1 MNGLQTI
8 IRNYLKDHEK
18 RKKYFAVIMT
28 LSIVVTFAVPMSLIM
43 PAVSMTRDNSSIVAD
58 QLASYNADSGG
69 EMLTNAAGEDGNVV
83 DGIVYS
89 PEKMSAIT
97 LLIGEGDSL
106 SWAEGCTTAQ
116 DVVERAKEEYF
127 LGIAYDFCAFI
138 EGDFKPKAAD
148 AEGRVAVGGDI
159 IFDQEGNEWNYQIGS
174 GDYATGNALKN
185 TTNYTGVTNYA
196 HAIVNGKI
204 INVNTASTGSG
215 SKKFGS
221 NNGDPGDYHTS
232 GKGTDYSYTFFY
244 KPEEDLFKRLVVG
257 DINNSTHF
265 EDKTPGAAYT
275 TSHSHDYPGD
285 CETDENGVDK
295 KHPYLGDVNEL
306 AQIYKQEQ
314 PLIDFQE
321 MFNYLR
327 KHSISL
333 SKFKSTGTVEVKG
346 NDRNELEL
354 TCPDGT
360 EAGDTVYFNVPKWN
374 YYKVSFNNVPTTT
387 MKNDQGDDKIYP
399 TCNLIVNC
407 GGKEITFGTAADGE
421 KLETYVNGEAVHA
434 GNDMQNNF
442 PASEK
447 ILYNF
452 YEAEKIHI
460 RESLNG
466 TIFCPFADVD
476 TEADNAGTSSAAG
489 HLSGALIARSFEGY
503 LEFGYRPYRGNSEIL
518 SLTSGYS
525 VPVDKF
531 IERTENGL
539 AGASFS
545 AIDTDT
551 RETVFS
557 WVSNGETVYIPFP
570 TAVDYSGE
578 TFYTTT
584 TTITTTTTTTT
595 TTAIVSEET
604 SDETAT
610 TDDTENQSSQ
620 EDENAGE
627 TEQTEKHNDITDSD
641 ISDELQAQDI
651 GTESEYITITKKYE
665 ISEILSPEG
674 FFKSDTKYC
683 VQIEE
688 NVDTSNTIA
697 NGSKGTFPTHV
708 RTSFIIS
715 DENDAE
721 ITQWHFDITDTYAG
735 NRISERI
742 ITVSDKNDDV
752 IDTFTLNIPEKR
764 IETIESLNS
773 DVAGISLTKA
783 GIINITSGK
792 YYFDPDVMMIMPLP
806 ESNLKFENKPGLL
819 FKKVDDSGKDVIGAA
834 IKLLNE
840 DETEISDQNIWNWDT
855 TKNSFLI
862 DVAKLIP
869 DNTYIF
875 REFETPSKY
884 EKAEDIYFK
893 VNGTI
898 IQYWTK
904 GNESNPASIDITE
917 VQSINMVDAEK
928 YGAVPSLKKVHKKLN
943 DDGTV
948 SDDFEILKGATIEL
962 HAQNGDKICEWTD
975 FTGEETLMKE
985 VLAACGSTKYTKN
998 GYLKPGVYYLYE
1010 TKIPACTDG
1019 EKHADPGKMYF
1030 TVTDDFKVI
1039 EGYSSVIALIT
1050 SNPTGEKVFFKS
1062 NDTTV
1067 IKNVS
1072 YFHVKANKDIQQMY
1086 SVGSLSGTTN
1096 RGTDFEHPFE
1106 TPEDWNLDDSGI
1118 QFQHWGDDGLTVT
1131 YVEIQTSDG
1140 ITYIYDPNST
1150 GSTESSNNHTSK
1162 YLDVTDLTL
1171 QVENIRQGDTKDI
1184 TVNKVWAKDNG
1195 FDYLRQEVTYTLY
1208 STTEELTDLSPE
1220 SLKKLIDDNKAD
1232 IVIIPDKYTADDGT
1246 GKNQSA
1252 ELKLSE
1258 SNNWSQTIHGLP
1270 TKSDETD
1277 VNGKKLNLNYFII
1290 EDKVS
1295 SYTPS
1300 YTITGDTLTVTNT
1313 LETIELTA
1321 EKVWSNQTKTDVPKP
1336 DSLKLQLQIK
1346 KDNVWENLRLITLTG
1361 EGDSWTTTIDGLPTG
1376 KEYRIVE
1383 NVIPN
1388 GWKCT
1393 SNNNAASVDTSMEG
1407 YNKTLSITNEPRLA
1421 SLIVH
1426 KIWNDDNKDESRP
1439 NKVRV
1444 KVYRKILLPYPEN
1457 QSPIDTQKDYA
1468 RLLQYSL
1475 FFYDANMCGDN
1486 VNEDSGVTWRE
1497 DCHTH
1502 DGDDILGGYH
1512 DAGDHVMFGL
1522 AQGYS
1527 ASILNWGLYEFNDSY
1542 KELGQTEHIKIVSD
1556 HFSDF
1561 INKSVKYDNN
1571 GNITKILVQ
1580 KGNPVIDHK
1589 YWGTPEV
1596 QEEKEEG
1603 YRTKPVTYTPLDE
1616 NGKEKSETT
1625 HSQIYWSDDLPDGGG
1640 YADIAFEYAATL
1652 ASAYVNAKDGHFGE
1666 EATTDSKY
1674 DTYLETAEKL
1684 YAFGK
1689 KDNTPSKSQGENGCY
1704 NSGSCDDDEK
1714 WAATWLYLAT
1724 GEEAYNSSSS
1734 FGASYKGNY
1743 NISWDSVENAAALL
1757 YAGHVSKDTSGIVNA
1772 LNGYVNGHSGY
1783 VFGGES
1789 GGWGNMR
1796 HNAAYQTSALVAAKY
1811 ASGETKDNLTNW
1823 AKTQMNVILG
1833 NNTAKNANGD
1843 VGVCFITG
1851 FAKNSIQNPHYRATS
1866 KDDSSVVMKLKDDK
1880 AVIDDDLRV
1889 ENILIGGLAGGWFSE
1904 NQNSFEDRRSD
1915 YQQTEVACD
1924 YNACLT
1930 VAAAG
1935 LYEFYRTGN
1944 TYDIPNVFVKNS
1956 YNGKPK
1962 TEESTLTLQSL
1973 SSELPMLFMAQAKA
1987 IRAAE
1992 GNTIIFDS
2000 SNNTDLFNKIKGEG
2014 ADVSSLCSGKN
2025 ITKIEVS
2032 LNQKNG
2038 CLTLNGSTFLNGSDA
2053 IATGGSWN
2061 ESVFVLIPQDING
2074 KSQFTPLWGQAN
2086 VSSDNITNMKFDGW
2100 GAILN
2105 YVKLYYDT
2113 GSSFTVDPSSKVL
2126 LVGESVEL
2134 KVSGN
2139 SSTVSWKSSDTS
2151 VATVDVTGKVT
2162 AIGTGNATI
2171 IGTDSEDKTGTCQ
2184 ITVENFKITESP
2196 VSVNE
2201 NNEFTIKTNA
2211 SVSEWTFDDSKIEY
2225 VSSNGNEHKFKAV
2238 DGASGNAAITA
2249 KHGGSSDTVNIT
2261 VNSIAFTITPNTCD
2275 LPINEEVTLTANA
2288 PADWVSSDSGKVQIV
2303 STSDDKKSCVVKAL
2317 DGKDTSAMITATRT
2331 ANSSQTAS
2339 ATINIKPKNQWYT
2352 LAGDTISGSAENQNI
2367 IYKGNWENVT
2377 KIEFIDSNGK
2387 SLNDGGYIGS
2397 NNFGCTH
2404 YYVADGKQVGDHTHW
2419 YTQSDFPKVINLD
2432 KPQLITEIAFKGIKT
2447 WEGSFNIKEIR
2458 LHYVDVPKYT
2468 ITSDK
2473 TELLPG
2479 ETAVL
2484 TVKDADGNKIN
2495 GINWTIPEGCG
2506 TIESNNDGTYIYTA
2520 GGHFGEKELT
2530 GEANG
2535 IKGKIT
2541 LTTKTI
2547 TANSPIKLRTGKTDV
2562 ITLTGADNAE
2572 ISYNV
2577 GDSSVAS
2584 VDENGSVTA
2593 NSIGETTVII
2603 VCNGTETDCQVNIQ
2617 VLDELTSSSKAVTM
2631 KPNSTVQLAVENAVG
2646 NVTWSLK
2653 DSSDSEIATVD
2664 PDTGLVTSKEK
2675 YGNTIIVAKD
2685 SDGSEIEFTVSVK
2698 DMAEVVVLP
2707 EGSELVGEFY
2717 DILKKD
2723 NWNLTIPNLPVT
2735 DENGRPYYYYIV
2747 EVDEY
2752 GDPITDDNMLKSN
2765 GSVYIPVEYE
2775 NGKALDE
2782 TNPTELSVEN
2792 KKIGESMGELP
2803 SAGGEGTAK
2812 YYVTGIIIM
2821 CSAAAYYLIRRR
2833 RKRVEE

>member
-1 MNGLQTI
+1 MKGLQTI

-83 DGIVYS
+83 DGTSYS
-89 PEKMSAIT
+89 KSEMSDVT
-97 LLIGEGDSL
+97 LLVGDNIP
-106 SWAEGCTTAQ
+106 WAEGLTSEQ
-116 DVVERAKEEYF
+116 VIEEAKNQHF
-127 LGIAYDFCAFI
+127 LGIAHDFCAFI
-138 EGDFKPKAAD
+138 EGNFEPKAAD
-148 AEGRVAVGGDI
+148 AEGRVAVGGDLTFI
-159 IFDQEGNEWNYQIGS
+159 SDCKWNYQVGS
-174 GDYATGNALKN
+174 GDYGSAKPLNNTISYEGNA
-185 TTNYTGVTNYA
+185 NYA
-196 HAIVNGKI
+196 HAIVGGKI
-204 INVNTASTGSG
+204 VNINTMSTGSG
-215 SKKFGS
+215 KVKFGGENS
-221 NNGDPGDYHTS
+221 YDESSGYHIVNKGDEN
-232 GKGTDYSYTFFY
+232 SYTFFF

-257 DINNSTHF
+257 DIDGSYHYEYGTNESVPYCSDH
-265 EDKTPGAAYT
+265 A
-275 TSHSHDYPGD
+275 HDYPGD
-285 CETDENGVDK
+285 CEKDNEGNDI
-295 KHPYLGDVNEL
+295 KHPYLGHVNEL
-306 AQIYKQEQ
+306 SQIYQQ
-314 PLIDFQE
+314 PEGGLIDFAGE
-321 MFNYLR
+321 FIFLR
-327 KHSISL
+327 KHSKEL
-333 SKFKSTGTVEVKG
+333 SKVKSNGTVDGTDG
-346 NDRNELEL
+346 NTL
-354 TCPDGT
+354 TLKCPDGT
-360 EAGDTVYFNVPKWN
+360 KEGDTVYFDIPLWNGYTNINFENVPCGTK
-374 YYKVSFNNVPTTT
+374 
-387 MKNDQGDDKIYP
+387 KNEKGEDKIYP
-399 TCNLIVNC
+399 LCNLVINC
-407 GGKEITFGTAADGE
+407 GGERFDINGPDGAGKKVTTQIKAQGSSKYEEISNQDS
-421 KLETYVNGEAVHA
+421 
-434 GNDMQNNF
+434 DSSNNH
-442 PASEK
+442 PSSEK

-452 YEAEKIHI
+452 YEATNGTIQTNF
-460 RESLNG
+460 NG
-466 TIFCPFADVD
+466 TIFSPFADV
-476 TEADNAGTSSAAG
+476 TSGEGPNGNKAASG

-641 ISDELQAQDI
+641 ISDELQTQDI

-773 DVAGISLTKA
+773 DVADISLTKA

-792 YYFDPDVMMIMPLP
+792 YYFDPDVMMVMPLP
-806 ESNLKFENKPGLL
+806 ENNLKFENTPGLL
-819 FKKVDDSGKDVIGAA
+819 FKKVDDLVNDVKGATIQLQDASGNPVDA
-834 IKLLNE
+834 
-840 DETEISDQNIWNWDT
+840 SIWSWDSEEST
-855 TKNSFLI
+855 SSLI
-862 DVAKLIP
+862 DVSKLTP
-869 DNTYIF
+869 NTIYVF
-875 REFETPSKY
+875 KETEKPSGY
-884 EKAEDIYFK
+884 EPAEDIYFK
-893 VNGTI
+893 LVENNKV
-898 IQYWTK
+898 QYSANADMTDSKEIDLTK
-904 GNESNPASIDITE
+904 GE
-917 VQSINMVDAEK
+917 SINMVDEK
-928 YGAVPSLKKVHKKLN
+928 IYGAVPELKKVHKKLN

-948 SDDFEILKGATIEL
+948 SEELVELKGATIEL
-962 HAQNGDKICEWTD
+962 HAQNGDFICKWED
-975 FTGEETLMKE
+975 FPGNETSMKDA
-985 VLAACGSTKYTKN
+985 LLNSTATKYTRN

-1010 TKIPACTDG
+1010 TVIPDCTDG

-1030 TVTDDFKVI
+1030 TVKDDFKV
-1039 EGYSSVIALIT
+1039 ESGLPSLIALT
-1050 SNPTGEKVFFKS
+1050 TTNPTGNQVYFKL
-1062 NDTTV
+1062 NGITV
-1067 IKNVS
+1067 IKNVN

-1096 RGTDFEHPFE
+1096 RGTDFEHTFE
-1106 TPEDWNLDDSGI
+1106 TVEDWKIDDDGI
-1118 QFQHWGDDGLTVT
+1118 QFQHWNDSLTVT
-1131 YVEIQTSDG
+1131 YVEIRTSDG
-1140 ITYIYDPNST
+1140 MTYLYDPNNENKEPHPNINQSQYLT
-1150 GSTESSNNHTSK
+1150 VNGS
-1162 YLDVTDLTL
+1162 TL
-1171 QVENIRQGDTKDI
+1171 QVENKRQGDTKDI
-1184 TVNKVWAKDNG
+1184 TVNKTWAKDNG
-1195 FDYLRQEVTYTLY
+1195 FDYLRKEVTYKLY

-1246 GKNQSA
+1246 EKNQSA

-1290 EDKVS
+1290 EDKVG

-1321 EKVWSNQTKTDVPKP
+1321 EKVWSNQTQTDVPKP
-1336 DSLKLQLQIK
+1336 DSLKLQLQMK
-1346 KDNVWENLRLITLTG
+1346 NGSNDWENLRLITLTG

-1383 NVIPN
+1383 NVVPN

-1393 SNNNAASVDTSMEG
+1393 SNDNAASVDTSREG

-1439 NKVRV
+1439 DKVRV
-1444 KVYRKILLPYPEN
+1444 KVYRNILLPYPEN

-1522 AQGYS
+1522 AQGYT

-1561 INKSVKYDNN
+1561 INRCVKYDDN

-1596 QEEKEEG
+1596 QEEKERG
-1603 YRTKPVTYTPLDE
+1603 YRTESVTYTPLDKDG
-1616 NGKEKSETT
+1616 NPMAETT

-1640 YADIAFEYAATL
+1640 CADIAFEYAATL
-1652 ASAYVNAKDGHFGE
+1652 ASAYVNAKEGHFGE
-1666 EATTDSKY
+1666 AAKNDTKY
-1674 DTYLETAEKL
+1674 YDYLDTARKL
-1684 YAFGK
+1684 YDFGIRN
-1689 KDNTPSKSQGENGCY
+1689 NTASKSQGENNCY
-1704 NSGSCDDDEK
+1704 NSRSIDDDKK

-1724 GEEAYNSSSS
+1724 EEDAYNMSSS
-1734 FGASYKGNY
+1734 FSVSDKGNY

-1757 YAGHVSKDTSGIVNA
+1757 YAGHVSNDASGIVNA

-1796 HNAAYQTSALVAAKY
+1796 HNAAYQTSALVAAKW
-1811 ASGETKDNLTNW
+1811 ADETTKAKLADW
-1823 AKTQMNVILG
+1823 AKSQMDVILG

-1866 KDDSSVVMKLKDDK
+1866 KDVSSEVMDKKDDENI
-1880 AVIDDDLRV
+1880 IDDDSRV
-1889 ENILIGGLAGGWFSE
+1889 ENILIGGLAGGWFRE
-1904 NQNSFEDRRSD
+1904 NQSSFEDRRSD

-1935 LYEFYRTGN
+1935 LYNFYKTGN

-1962 TEESTLTLQSL
+1962 NEVSQPQLQSI
-1973 SSELPMLFMAQAKA
+1973 SELPMLLMTKVKSV
-1987 IRAAE
+1987 RAAE
-1992 GNTIIFDS
+1992 SFDS
-2000 SNNTDLFNKIKGEG
+2000 ISDVEFDVVCPISLDKAVTRIEIYGENVGNGANGRLMWNSWQGQSSWNLSSNSN
-2014 ADVSSLCSGKN
+2014 
-2025 ITKIEVS
+2025 KIEVTLSSPVVINS
-2032 LNQKNG
+2032 LTVYKDYSAQNDFSITEIR
-2038 CLTLNGSTFLNGSDA
+2038 LYY
-2053 IATGGSWN
+2053 
-2061 ESVFVLIPQDING
+2061 E
-2074 KSQFTPLWGQAN
+2074 
-2086 VSSDNITNMKFDGW
+2086 SDNTF
-2100 GAILN
+2100 
-2105 YVKLYYDT
+2105 
-2113 GSSFTVDPSSKVL
+2113 KVTPDKDNI
-2126 LVGESVEL
+2126 LVGE
-2134 KVSGN
+2134 KVKLTVPDGLGTIDWGDAPVTQEN
-2139 SSTVSWKSSDTS
+2139 STWYYTAPDTAGS
-2151 VATVDVTGKVT
+2151 YTITGRVN
-2162 AIGTGNATI
+2162 G
-2171 IGTDSEDKTGTCQ
+2171 KTGTCQ
-2184 ITVENFKITESP
+2184 IEVENFKITESP
-2196 VSVNE
+2196 GSVNE
-2201 NNEFTIKTNA
+2201 NSEFTIKTNA
-2211 SVSEWTFDDSKIEY
+2211 SVDSWEYDTTKIEY
-2225 VSSNGNEHKFKAV
+2225 VSSNGNEHKFKAK
-2238 DGASGNAAITA
+2238 DGASGPVDITA
-2249 KHGGSSDTVNIT
+2249 KHGEATATASITINQIQFNIT
-2261 VNSIAFTITPNTCD
+2261 PSTCD

-2288 PADWVSSDSGKVQIV
+2288 PADWASSDSGKVQIF

-2352 LAGDTISGSAENQNI
+2352 VVQNKPIEAFELTGD
-2367 IYKGNWENVT
+2367 WENVT
-2377 KIEFIDSNGK
+2377 SIELI
-2387 SLNDGGYIGS
+2387 YEGS
-2397 NNFGCTH
+2397 GNFGCGLTINSNKEKW
-2404 YYVADGKQVGDHTHW
+2404 YQTNGHTENPQQKNFDDLKNE
-2419 YTQSDFPKVINLD
+2419 TFEPMDITSLKFRLD
-2432 KPQLITEIAFKGIKT
+2432 N
-2447 WEGSFNIKEIR
+2447 WGSNCTIKEIR

-2479 ETAVL
+2479 ETAALKV
-2484 TVKDADGNKIN
+2484 TDADGNKIN

-2593 NSIGETTVII
+2593 NSIGETTVVI

-2765 GSVYIPVEYE
+2765 GSVYIPVGYE

>member
-1 MNGLQTI
+1 MKGLQTI

-265 EDKTPGAAYT
+265 EDKTPGVAYT

-285 CETDENGVDK
+285 CETDENGADK
-295 KHPYLGDVNEL
+295 KHPYLGNVNEL

-360 EAGDTVYFNVPKWN
+360 EAGDTVYFNVPEWN

-539 AGASFS
+539 AGVSFS

-875 REFETPSKY
+875 RESKTPSKY

-962 HAQNGDKICEWTD
+962 HAQNGDKICEWTN
-975 FTGEETLMKE
+975 FTGEETSMKE
-985 VLAACGSTKYTKN
+985 VLAACGSTKYTEN

-1030 TVTDDFKVI
+1030 TVTDDFKVVEGYESTKRLAEPTWNGNECPIKLQDGTVLNDSNANPIKNVVYVHI
-1039 EGYSSVIALIT
+1039 ETDINFAQLYSSVGNDET
-1050 SNPTGEKVFFKS
+1050 GENNKFTFDNVNNPTDLEVFKIQHY
-1062 NDTTV
+1062 NDPRPV
-1067 IKNVS
+1067 
-1072 YFHVKANKDIQQMY
+1072 YQ
-1086 SVGSLSGTTN
+1086 
-1096 RGTDFEHPFE
+1096 
-1106 TPEDWNLDDSGI
+1106 
-1118 QFQHWGDDGLTVT
+1118 
-1131 YVEIQTSDG
+1131 YVEIRTSDG
-1140 ITYIYDPNST
+1140 ITYVYGTNPDQTPD
-1150 GSTESSNNHTSK
+1150 SSDAFGDHTSK
-1162 YLDVTDLTL
+1162 YLEVQNESLL

-1184 TVNKVWAKDNG
+1184 TVNKVWANDND
-1195 FDYLRQEVTYTLY
+1195 FKNLRQEVTYTLY

-1220 SLKKLIDDNKAD
+1220 SLKKLIDDNKTD

-1246 GKNQSA
+1246 EKNQST

-1258 SNNWSQTIHGLP
+1258 SNNWSQIIYGLP

-1277 VNGKKLNLNYFII
+1277 ENGKKLNLNYFII

-1295 SYTPS
+1295 SYTPL

-1321 EKVWSNQTKTDVPKP
+1321 EKVWSNQTQTDVPKP

-1361 EGDSWTTTIDGLPTG
+1361 EGDSWTTTIKGLPTG

-1383 NVIPN
+1383 NVVPN

-1393 SNNNAASVDTSMEG
+1393 SNNNAASVDTSMER

-1426 KIWNDDNKDESRP
+1426 KIWNDNKDESIP
-1439 NKVRV
+1439 DKVRV

-1527 ASILNWGLYEFNDSY
+1527 ASILNWGLYEFPDSY
-1542 KELGQTEHIKIVSD
+1542 KTLGQTDHIKNVSD

-1561 INKSVKYDNN
+1561 INRCAQYDTN
-1571 GNITKILVQ
+1571 GDITKILVQ

-1589 YWGTPEV
+1589 YWGTPEM
-1596 QEEKEEG
+1596 QETKEQRN
-1603 YRTKPVTYTPLDE
+1603 RTEPVTYTPIDE
-1616 NGKEKSETT
+1616 NNNEKPETT

-1640 YADIAFEYAATL
+1640 CADIAFEYAATL
-1652 ASAYVNAKDGHFGE
+1652 ASAYVNAKEGHFGE
-1666 EATTDSKY
+1666 AAKNDTKY
-1674 DTYLETAEKL
+1674 DDYLDTAKKL
-1684 YAFGK
+1684 YDFGIRN
-1689 KDNTPSKSQGENGCY
+1689 NTASKSQGENNCY
-1704 NSGSCDDDEK
+1704 NSRSIDDDKK

-1724 GEEAYNSSSS
+1724 KDNAYNMSSS
-1734 FGASYKGNY
+1734 FSVSDKGNY

-1783 VFGGES
+1783 VFGSES

-1973 SSELPMLFMAQAKA
+1973 SSELPMLFMAQAKQVRSA
-1987 IRAAE
+1987 GEDSNGNYESIESPEFKASIDIPNLNGDLKSITVIFTSNITDYISIEYQNETGGYMGNGGEYKSNTDTFSFSNIAAGCKKIKIGCN
-1992 GNTIIFDS
+1992 GNTSYDIKEIRFYYEPD
-2000 SNNTDLFNKIKGEG
+2000 NTFK
-2014 ADVSSLCSGKN
+2014 V
-2025 ITKIEVS
+2025 
-2032 LNQKNG
+2032 
-2038 CLTLNGSTFLNGSDA
+2038 
-2053 IATGGSWN
+2053 
-2061 ESVFVLIPQDING
+2061 
-2074 KSQFTPLWGQAN
+2074 TPDK
-2086 VSSDNITNMKFDGW
+2086 DNI
-2100 GAILN
+2100 
-2105 YVKLYYDT
+2105 
-2113 GSSFTVDPSSKVL
+2113 
-2126 LVGESVEL
+2126 LVGE
-2134 KVSGN
+2134 KVKL
-2139 SSTVSWKSSDTS
+2139 TVPDGLGTIDWGDAPVTQENGTWYYTAPDTAGS
-2151 VATVDVTGKVT
+2151 YTITGRVN
-2162 AIGTGNATI
+2162 G
-2171 IGTDSEDKTGTCQ
+2171 KTGTCQ
-2184 ITVENFKITESP
+2184 IEVENFKITESP

-2261 VNSIAFTITPNTCD
+2261 VNPIAFTITPNTCD

-2317 DGKDTSAMITATRT
+2317 DGKDTSATITATRT

-2603 VCNGTETDCQVNIQ
+2603 VCNGTETDCQVNIR

-2653 DSSDSEIATVD
+2653 DSSDSGIATVD

-2747 EVDEY
+2747 EVDEN
-2752 GDPITDDNMLKSN
+2752 GDPITDDNTLKSN

-2775 NGKALDE
+2775 NGKVLDE

>member
-1 MNGLQTI
+1 MKGLQTI

-43 PAVSMTRDNSSIVAD
+43 PAVSMTRDNYSIVAD

-285 CETDENGVDK
+285 CETDENGADK
-295 KHPYLGDVNEL
+295 KHPYLGNVNEL

-360 EAGDTVYFNVPKWN
+360 EAGDTVYFNVPEWN

-595 TTAIVSEET
+595 AIVSEET

-620 EDENAGE
+620 EDENAVE

-721 ITQWHFDITDTYAG
+721 IAQWHFDITDTYAG

-742 ITVSDKNDDV
+742 ITVSDKYDDV

-773 DVAGISLTKA
+773 DVADISLTKA

-875 REFETPSKY
+875 RESETPSKY

-898 IQYWTK
+898 VQYWTK
-904 GNESNPASIDITE
+904 GNESNSASIDITE

-985 VLAACGSTKYTKN
+985 ALAACGSTKYTKN

-1030 TVTDDFKVI
+1030 TVTDDFKVV
-1039 EGYSSVIALIT
+1039 EGYSSVIELKT
-1050 SNPTGEKVFFKS
+1050 KNNTGSQVYFKPD
-1062 NDTTV
+1062 NVDV
-1067 IKNVS
+1067 IKNVEF
-1072 YFHVKANKDIQQMY
+1072 FHAIANSDIQQMY
-1086 SVGSLSGTTN
+1086 NAGSLSGETN
-1096 RGTDFEHPFE
+1096 RGTDFKHEFS
-1106 TPEDWNLDDSGI
+1106 TPEDWDLDDNGI
-1118 QFQHWGDDGLTVT
+1118 QFQNWSGGLTVS
-1131 YVEIQTSDG
+1131 YVEIRTSDG
-1140 ITYIYDPNST
+1140 TTYIYDPNST

-1246 GKNQSA
+1246 EKNQSA

-1522 AQGYS
+1522 AQGYT

-1596 QEEKEEG
+1596 QETKEQRN
-1603 YRTKPVTYTPLDE
+1603 RTEPVTYTPIDE
-1616 NGKEKSETT
+1616 NNNEKPETI

-1640 YADIAFEYAATL
+1640 CADIAFEYAATL
-1652 ASAYVNAKDGHFGE
+1652 ASAYVNAKEGHFGE
-1666 EATTDSKY
+1666 AAKNDTKY
-1674 DTYLETAEKL
+1674 YDYLDTARELYNFGIRNNTA
-1684 YAFGK
+1684 
-1689 KDNTPSKSQGENGCY
+1689 SKSQGENNCY
-1704 NSGSCDDDEK
+1704 NSRSIDDDKK

-1724 GEEAYNSSSS
+1724 KDNAYNMSSS
-1734 FGASYKGNY
+1734 FSVSDKGNY

-1757 YAGHVSKDTSGIVNA
+1757 YAGHVSNDASGIVNA

-1811 ASGETKDNLTNW
+1811 ASDETKDNLTNW

-1866 KDDSSVVMKLKDDK
+1866 KDVSSEVMDKKDDENI
-1880 AVIDDDLRV
+1880 IDDDSRV

-1973 SSELPMLFMAQAKA
+1973 SSELPMLFMAQAKQVRSSGEDSNGNYESIESPEFKA
-1987 IRAAE
+1987 SIDIPNLNGDLKSITVIFTSNITDYISIEYQNETGVYMDNGGEYKSNTDTFSFSNIAAGCKKIKIGCN
-1992 GNTIIFDS
+1992 GNTSYDIKEIRFYYEPD
-2000 SNNTDLFNKIKGEG
+2000 NTFK
-2014 ADVSSLCSGKN
+2014 V
-2025 ITKIEVS
+2025 
-2032 LNQKNG
+2032 
-2038 CLTLNGSTFLNGSDA
+2038 
-2053 IATGGSWN
+2053 
-2061 ESVFVLIPQDING
+2061 
-2074 KSQFTPLWGQAN
+2074 TPDK
-2086 VSSDNITNMKFDGW
+2086 DNI
-2100 GAILN
+2100 
-2105 YVKLYYDT
+2105 
-2113 GSSFTVDPSSKVL
+2113 
-2126 LVGESVEL
+2126 LVGE
-2134 KVSGN
+2134 KVKL
-2139 SSTVSWKSSDTS
+2139 TVPDGLGTIDWGD
-2151 VATVDVTGKVT
+2151 APVTQENGTWYYT
-2162 AIGTGNATI
+2162 APNTAGSYTITGRVN
-2171 IGTDSEDKTGTCQ
+2171 GKTGTCQ

-2238 DGASGNAAITA
+2238 DGASGPVDITA
-2249 KHGGSSDTVNIT
+2249 KHGEATATASITINQIQFNIT
-2261 VNSIAFTITPNTCD
+2261 PSTCD

-2352 LAGDTISGSAENQNI
+2352 VVQNKPIEAFELTGD
-2367 IYKGNWENVT
+2367 WENVT
-2377 KIEFIDSNGK
+2377 SIELI
-2387 SLNDGGYIGS
+2387 YEGS
-2397 NNFGCTH
+2397 GNFGCGLTINSNKEKW
-2404 YYVADGKQVGDHTHW
+2404 YQTNGHTENPQQKNFDDLKNE
-2419 YTQSDFPKVINLD
+2419 TFEPMDITSLKFRLD
-2432 KPQLITEIAFKGIKT
+2432 N
-2447 WEGSFNIKEIR
+2447 WGSNCTIKEIR

-2479 ETAVL
+2479 ETAALKV
-2484 TVKDADGNKIN
+2484 TDADGNKIN

-2547 TANSPIKLRTGKTDV
+2547 TASSPIKLRTGKTDV

-2707 EGSELVGEFY
+2707 EGSELIGEFY

-2752 GDPITDDNMLKSN
+2752 DDPITDDNMLKSN

>member
-1 MNGLQTI
+1 MKGLQTI

-83 DGIVYS
+83 DGTSYS
-89 PEKMSAIT
+89 KSEMSDVT
-97 LLIGEGDSL
+97 LLVGDNIP
-106 SWAEGCTTAQ
+106 WAEGLTSEQ
-116 DVVERAKEEYF
+116 VIEEAKNQYF
-127 LGIAYDFCAFI
+127 LGIAHDFCAFI
-138 EGDFKPKAAD
+138 EGNFEPKAAD
-148 AEGRVAVGGDI
+148 AEGRVAVGGDLTFI
-159 IFDQEGNEWNYQIGS
+159 SDCKWNYQVGS
-174 GDYATGNALKN
+174 GDYGSAKPLNNTISYEGNA
-185 TTNYTGVTNYA
+185 NYA
-196 HAIVNGKI
+196 HVIVGGKIVN
-204 INVNTASTGSG
+204 INTMSTGSG
-215 SKKFGS
+215 KVKFGGENS
-221 NNGDPGDYHTS
+221 YDESSGYHIVNKGDEN
-232 GKGTDYSYTFFY
+232 SYTFFF

-257 DINNSTHF
+257 DIDGSYHYEYGTNESVPYCLDH
-265 EDKTPGAAYT
+265 A
-275 TSHSHDYPGD
+275 HDYPGD
-285 CETDENGVDK
+285 CEKDNEGNDI
-295 KHPYLGDVNEL
+295 KHPYLGHVNEL
-306 AQIYKQEQ
+306 SQIYQQ
-314 PLIDFQE
+314 PEGGLIDFAGE
-321 MFNYLR
+321 FIFLR
-327 KHSISL
+327 KRSKEL
-333 SKFKSTGTVEVKG
+333 SKVKSNGTVDGTDG
-346 NDRNELEL
+346 NTL
-354 TCPDGT
+354 TLKCPDGT
-360 EAGDTVYFNVPKWN
+360 KEGDTVYFDIPLWNGYTNINFENVPCGTK
-374 YYKVSFNNVPTTT
+374 
-387 MKNDQGDDKIYP
+387 KNEKGEDKIYP
-399 TCNLIVNC
+399 LCNLVINC
-407 GGKEITFGTAADGE
+407 GGEHFDINGPDGAGKKVTTQIKAQGSSKYEEIS
-421 KLETYVNGEAVHA
+421 N
-434 GNDMQNNF
+434 QNSDSSNNH
-442 PASEK
+442 PSSEK

-452 YEAEKIHI
+452 YEATNGTIQTNF
-460 RESLNG
+460 NG
-466 TIFCPFADVD
+466 TIFSPFADV
-476 TEADNAGTSSAAG
+476 TSGEGPNGNKAASG

-875 REFETPSKY
+875 RESETPSKY

-985 VLAACGSTKYTKN
+985 ALSACGSTKYTKN

-1062 NDTTV
+1062 NDITV

-1140 ITYIYDPNST
+1140 TTYIYDPNST

-1208 STTEELTDLSPE
+1208 STMEELTDLSPE

-1246 GKNQSA
+1246 EKNQSA

-1383 NVIPN
+1383 NVVPN
-1388 GWKCT
+1388 GWTCT
-1393 SNNNAASVDTSMEG
+1393 SDDNAASVDTSREG

-1772 LNGYVNGHSGY
+1772 LNGYVNDHSGY

-1973 SSELPMLFMAQAKA
+1973 SSELPMLFMAQAKQVRSA
-1987 IRAAE
+1987 GEDSNGNYESIESPEFKASIDIPNLNGDLKSITVIFTSNITDYISIEYQNETGGYMGNGGEYKSNTDTFSFSNIAAGCKKIKIGCN
-1992 GNTIIFDS
+1992 GNTSYDIKEIRFYYEPD
-2000 SNNTDLFNKIKGEG
+2000 NTFK
-2014 ADVSSLCSGKN
+2014 V
-2025 ITKIEVS
+2025 
-2032 LNQKNG
+2032 
-2038 CLTLNGSTFLNGSDA
+2038 
-2053 IATGGSWN
+2053 
-2061 ESVFVLIPQDING
+2061 
-2074 KSQFTPLWGQAN
+2074 TPDK
-2086 VSSDNITNMKFDGW
+2086 DNI
-2100 GAILN
+2100 
-2105 YVKLYYDT
+2105 
-2113 GSSFTVDPSSKVL
+2113 
-2126 LVGESVEL
+2126 LVGE
-2134 KVSGN
+2134 KVKL
-2139 SSTVSWKSSDTS
+2139 TVPDGLGTIDWGDAPVTQENGTWYYTAPDTAGS
-2151 VATVDVTGKVT
+2151 YTITGRVN
-2162 AIGTGNATI
+2162 G
-2171 IGTDSEDKTGTCQ
+2171 KTGTCQ
-2184 ITVENFKITESP
+2184 IEVENFKITESP

-2261 VNSIAFTITPNTCD
+2261 VNPIAFTITPNTCD

-2752 GDPITDDNMLKSN
+2752 GNPITDDNMLKSN